1 MNAIPRRALRAKS
14 GERFRLLLAMI
25 GCGGMAAENAGHAQP
40 RESLA
45 GEGAAQ
51 ALEKSIE
58 AGPYD
63 LHYGPVQVNAKASLG
78 VNYTDNVFY
87 SNQGTDDIM
96 VEPDVTL
103 GALWPI
109 SKLNALRLSLGLS
122 YEWYLKNTEL
132 NANAPLV
139 NPGSKLEFN
148 LFIGDVRLQ
157 LHDRFSYEESLFFN
171 SFTGNEPFYN
181 FNNVGTFARLDN
193 HAGVDATLDL
203 DKAVISAGY
212 DHEDFLSETAALD
225 YMSRR
230 SEWFTASAGYKLGD
244 TLQAGPE
251 GRASYHHYYQET
263 VLNNHWQA
271 RVGPFVQATFPEKIT
286 LRAGG
291 GYDMAR
297 YDAAALDNS
306 DYNTYYAYG
315 RISQETRFFTHSLE
329 AGRETLLGDNA
340 NNMKTIYA
348 RYAIDSPAI
357 AHVDLGANIGVN
369 VAEEYGGPSG
379 FDEKFT
385 YYDAGL
391 HTGWQ
396 FRKHWRVELG
406 CEFLLKE
413 SDLALR
419 DFHRNLVTADVVW
432 NF

>member
-1 MNAIPRRALRAKS
+1 MNTIPRRAISART
-14 GERFRLLLAMI
+14 GRHCRRLLAVL
-25 GCGGMAAENAGHAQP
+25 GCGGLLAENAGHAQP

-45 GEGAAQ
+45 GVGAAQ

-63 LHYGPVQVNAKASLG
+63 LHYGPVRASAKASLG

-87 SNQGTDDIM
+87 SNRPKEDIM
-96 VEPDVTL
+96 IEPDVTL
-103 GALWPI
+103 GALWPV
-109 SKLNALRLSLGLS
+109 SKLNALRLSLDLS
-122 YEWYLKNTEL
+122 YERYLKNTIL

-139 NPGSKLEFN
+139 NPGSELEFN
-148 LFIGDVRLQ
+148 LFVGDVRLR

-193 HAGVDATLDL
+193 RAGLDATWDL

-212 DHEDFLSETAALD
+212 DHEDFLPETAAFD
-225 YMSRR
+225 YLSRR

-244 TLQAGPE
+244 HLQAGAE

-263 VLNNHWQA
+263 FLNNHWQA
-271 RVGPFVQATFPEKIT
+271 RVGPFVQAAFPESIT

-291 GYDMAR
+291 GYDLAR
-297 YDAAALDNS
+297 YDSAALGNS

-348 RYAIDSPAI
+348 RYAITSPAI
-357 AHVDLGANIGVN
+357 AHVDLGANVGVN

-379 FDEKFT
+379 YDEKFT

-391 HTGWQ
+391 HAGWQ
-396 FRKHWRVELG
+396 FRKHWRAELAY
-406 CEFLLKE
+406 EFLLKE

-419 DFHRNLVTADVVW
+419 DFHRNRVTADVVW